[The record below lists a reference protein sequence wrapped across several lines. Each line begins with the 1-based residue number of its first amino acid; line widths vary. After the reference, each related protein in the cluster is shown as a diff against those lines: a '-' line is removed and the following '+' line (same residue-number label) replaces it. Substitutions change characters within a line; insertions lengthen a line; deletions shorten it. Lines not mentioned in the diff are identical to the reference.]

1 MQDAGLQHVS
11 LALQHED
18 SLRRQSPRC
27 RNAQDV
33 KNQVLLKPHERTFVN
48 RLVVAYTKSIKA
60 VCPICDEAMKNK
72 EATCTCALECD

>member
-11 LALQHED
+11 LDLQHED

-48 RLVVAYTKSIKA
+48 RLVVAYTKGIKT
-60 VCPICDEAMKNK
+60 VCPTLMKAIKNK
-72 EATCTCALECD
+72 EATYTCVLECD